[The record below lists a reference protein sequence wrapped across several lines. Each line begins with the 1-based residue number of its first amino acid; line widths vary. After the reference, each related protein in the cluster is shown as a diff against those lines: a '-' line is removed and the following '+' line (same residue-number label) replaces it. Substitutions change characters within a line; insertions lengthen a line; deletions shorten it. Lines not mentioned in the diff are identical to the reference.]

1 MSTQTYSEEQL
12 MDMLREYRRQI
23 TPNGDFTF
31 RFSDYAYE
39 IILGLLGL
47 FLGGYIITQGM
58 TILGIGIMILFFTFI
73 LLYHSYKKAR
83 SSIPWPPVLSPCP
96 NAYYLNINATETDST
111 NTVCSPLPGTGN
123 EENFSYP
130 KDKRTEGCSLARTQ
144 NIDWDGC

>member
-1 MSTQTYSEEQL
+1 MSQQTYSQEQL

-23 TPNGDFTF
+23 TAGGDFTF

-58 TILGIGIMILFFTFI
+58 TLLGIGIMVIFFVFI
-73 LLYHSYKKAR
+73 LLYYSYKTSR

-96 NAYYLNINATETDST
+96 NAYYLNINATDKNRT
-111 NTVCSPLPGTGN
+111 NTVCSPLPGTGITS
-123 EENFSYP
+123 NFTYP
-130 KDKRTEGCSLARTQ
+130 KNDRTNGCARARTQ